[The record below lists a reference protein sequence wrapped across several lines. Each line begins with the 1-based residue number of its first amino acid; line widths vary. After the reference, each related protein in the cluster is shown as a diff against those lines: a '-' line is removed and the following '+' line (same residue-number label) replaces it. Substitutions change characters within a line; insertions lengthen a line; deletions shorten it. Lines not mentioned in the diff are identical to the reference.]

1 MPLAFAVLTAT
12 GAILVTSTAGD
23 SPAAKLLTALA
34 GGTLSILSFLV
45 GEFAIRRLWREHS
58 TVALPA
64 EDQEQ
69 RNRRR
74 MIERVRIT
82 WIKGVLERSLAVI
95 AWIEL
100 GLERRPEA
108 VRHPAA
114 LVVQWPIGQA
124 RELPLGT
131 PIDTIFDEMGSA
143 LLILGAPGSGKTT
156 LLLELARTLLDR
168 AANDIDYPIPVVF
181 NLASWAA
188 ERPSLA
194 EWLVDELTDSY
205 HVPRKI
211 AQSWVETDQVLPLLD
226 GLDEIVVLEHRQKC
240 VRAIND
246 FRTEHGLLQM
256 VVCSRTEEYEQL
268 LTHHERLRLLGA
280 ISIQPLTPQQVEK
293 YLQQVGEQLAGVR
306 IALQDDIELWD
317 LLTTPL
323 FLNIVAL
330 SYKGKPAAAVRKPG
344 ALVERRTQLFAAYV
358 KAMLERRTPISLYPH
373 EQTLR
378 WLTWLARTMQRLDQ
392 SVLHLELMQPNW
404 LPSPGQQRIVTRG
417 VGAIIGLVGGLA
429 TGFLTGLGAGLAEA
443 LYPGVGEPT
452 VSWLPEPVL
461 TGSIFGLGAAV
472 AAGLLIGLS
481 AYEEHIRPAE
491 RLSWAWTEARMR
503 LGTGMAYG
511 LAGGLGAGLAFGFT
525 YTWIVGLKTGLAF
538 GVVASGLAVLAGGL
552 SSHMSATRTKPNE
565 GMRTS
570 ARNAIVVGL
579 GGGLLVGLAA
589 GVVFAMAFTEAVG
602 LSIGMAFGLPFG
614 LIVGLKQGGGD
625 ALRHI
630 MLRIL
635 LVRNG
640 FAPWRYVNFLEYA
653 TERIFLRRAGSGYI
667 FVHRMLRDYFAS
679 FEGEK

>member
-1 MPLAFAVLTAT
+1 
-12 GAILVTSTAGD
+12 
-23 SPAAKLLTALA
+23 
-34 GGTLSILSFLV
+34 
-45 GEFAIRRLWREHS
+45 
-58 TVALPA
+58 
-64 EDQEQ
+64 
-69 RNRRR
+69 
-74 MIERVRIT
+74 
-82 WIKGVLERSLAVI
+82 
-95 AWIEL
+95 
-100 GLERRPEA
+100 
-108 VRHPAA
+108 
-114 LVVQWPIGQA
+114 
-124 RELPLGT
+124 
-131 PIDTIFDEMGSA
+131 
-143 LLILGAPGSGKTT
+143 
-156 LLLELARTLLDR
+156 
-168 AANDIDYPIPVVF
+168 
-181 NLASWAA
+181 
-188 ERPSLA
+188 
-194 EWLVDELTDSY
+194 
-205 HVPRKI
+205 
-211 AQSWVETDQVLPLLD
+211 
-226 GLDEIVVLEHRQKC
+226 
-240 VRAIND
+240 
-246 FRTEHGLLQM
+246 
-256 VVCSRTEEYEQL
+256 
-268 LTHHERLRLLGA
+268 
-280 ISIQPLTPQQVEK
+280 
-293 YLQQVGEQLAGVR
+293 
-306 IALQDDIELWD
+306 
-317 LLTTPL
+317 
-323 FLNIVAL
+323 
-330 SYKGKPAAAVRKPG
+330 
-344 ALVERRTQLFAAYV
+344 
-358 KAMLERRTPISLYPH
+358 
-373 EQTLR
+373 
-378 WLTWLARTMQRLDQ
+378 
-392 SVLHLELMQPNW
+392 
-404 LPSPGQQRIVTRG
+404 
-417 VGAIIGLVGGLA
+417 
-429 TGFLTGLGAGLAEA
+429 
-443 LYPGVGEPT
+443 
-452 VSWLPEPVL
+452 
-461 TGSIFGLGAAV
+461 V